1 MTPVLKNSLAA
12 SLFAL
17 IAASPAFADN
27 PVPEGTELAEDQSYT
42 YWLLDAIKSMDPQIN
57 TDVEGSDV
65 LRSLFEGLYNE
76 NGTGELVPGVALEH
90 TVSDDQKTYTFTLRD
105 DAQWS
110 NGDPVTAQD
119 FVYSWKRLADPATA
133 SEYAWYLELMQIENA
148 AEIIAGDMSVD
159 ELGVTAV
166 DDRTLEVRI
175 TTPLPYFP
183 QMLVHA
189 STFPVH
195 QATIEEHG
203 DNWTRAENLVG
214 NGAYVLDEHILG
226 ERVEMSKSDT
236 YWDAENV
243 IFTDL
248 TALTINDVNQ
258 GLTRYLA
265 GELDR
270 VDIPAGQYPRL
281 EEEYPEQAN
290 SVPYNCSY
298 IYMLNV
304 GESGPEELKDVNVR
318 KALSYAID
326 RDIIVERILQGGQP
340 PSYNWTHTAVAGFER
355 PEIEYANWTQEERIE
370 KAKELLA
377 EAGYGPDNPLE
388 LTLQYNTSEDHKKI
402 AVAAQQM
409 LRQIG
414 VNITLANYEW
424 KVHTDRM
431 QNQEFDMARYAWCG
445 DYNEASTYLDLL
457 ASYSGHNNGE
467 FFNDEYD
474 QVMKE
479 SKTAEDPLPMYQQ
492 AETILA
498 EEMPIIP
505 IYHYAKVFMLNEDIK
520 GWPLE
525 NVNQTWY
532 AKDLYRVAE

>member
-1 MTPVLKNSLAA
+1 MLKHSLAA
-12 SLFAL
+12 SLVAL
-17 IAASPAFADN
+17 AAASTAFADN
-27 PVPEGTELAEDQSYT
+27 PVPEGVELAEDQTYT
-42 YWLLDAIKSMDPQIN
+42 FWLLDAIKSMDPQVN

-65 LRSLFEGLYNE
+65 LRNLFEGLYNE
-76 NGTGELVPGVALEH
+76 DAEGGLVPGVALEH
-90 TVSDDQKTYTFTLRD
+90 SVSEDQKTYTFTLRD
-105 DAQWS
+105 DAKWS

-119 FVYSWKRLADPATA
+119 FVYSWRRLADPATA
-133 SEYAWYLELMQIENA
+133 SEYAWYMELMQVENA
-148 AEIIAGDMSVD
+148 EAVIAGDMPPE
-159 ELGVTAV
+159 ELGVKAV
-166 DDRTLEVRI
+166 DDTTFEVKI
-175 TTPLPYFP
+175 ATPLPYFP
-183 QMLVHA
+183 QMVVHA

-195 QATIEEHG
+195 KATLEEHG

-243 IFTDL
+243 ILTEL

-281 EEEYPEQAN
+281 SKEYPEQAN

-298 IYMLNV
+298 IYMMNV
-304 GESGPEELKDVNVR
+304 GEKGPEELKDVRVR

-326 RDIIVERILQGGQP
+326 RDVIVERILQGGQK
-340 PSYNWTHTAVAGFER
+340 PSYNWTHWATAGFER
-355 PEIEYANWTQEERIE
+355 PEIEYAEWSQEERLE
-370 KAKELLA
+370 KAKELLS

-388 LTLQYNTSEDHKKI
+388 LTLQYNSSEDHKKI
-402 AVAAQQM
+402 AIAASQM
-409 LRQIG
+409 VKQIG
-414 VNITLANYEW
+414 VNLTLENYEW
-424 KVHTDRM
+424 KVHTDRL
-431 QNQEFDMARYAWCG
+431 QNQEFEIARYAWCG
-445 DYNEASTYLDLL
+445 DYNEASTYLDLM

-474 QVMKE
+474 SVMKE
-479 SKTAEDPLPMYQQ
+479 SKTAEDPQPLYKK
-492 AETILA
+492 AESILA

-505 IYHYAKVFMLNEDIK
+505 IYHYAKVFMLEEAVK

-532 AKDLYRVAE
+532 AKDMYRVAE